1 MFLIDGCSTVVT
13 TTCTSID
20 FSLAARDCMRFVVA
34 DTDVGAG
41 VNARFI
47 RTITNVS
54 VSGSTTGIEGDFQS
68 DEGLI
73 SNNRAVTN
81 LTEFN
86 VGDTLDT
93 TTVFPGGGQRATCG
107 PGIFTDTDDWFQQR
121 CVYLH

>member
-1 MFLIDGCSTVVT
+1 MLLIDGCSTVVT
-13 TTCTSID
+13 TTCTAID
-20 FSLAARDCMRFVVA
+20 VSLAATDRMRFVVA
-34 DTDVGAG
+34 DTDAGAG

-47 RTITNVS
+47 GTITNVS

-93 TTVFPGGGQRATCG
+93 TTVFPGGSASDLRAR
-107 PGIFTDTDDWFQQR
+107 DLYR
-121 CVYLH
+121 H

>member
-1 MFLIDGCSTVVT
+1 
-13 TTCTSID
+13 
-20 FSLAARDCMRFVVA
+20 MRFVVA

-47 RTITNVS
+47 GTITNVS

-68 DEGLI
+68 DECLI

-93 TTVFPGGGQRATCG
+93 TTVFPGGAAIDLRAR
-107 PGIFTDTDDWFQQR
+107 DLYR
-121 CVYLH
+121 H